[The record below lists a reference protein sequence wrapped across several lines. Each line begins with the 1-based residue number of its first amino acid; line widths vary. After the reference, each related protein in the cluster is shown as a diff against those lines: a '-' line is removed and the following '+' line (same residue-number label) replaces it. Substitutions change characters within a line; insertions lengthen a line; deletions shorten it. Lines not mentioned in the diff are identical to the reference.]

1 MEITNRIKSLV
12 WRASMMGLVVVLD
25 TVAQELTEFH
35 LPAWLVLFAGLGLGE
50 VSKYLNNKY
59 GLKRNEEI

>member
-1 MEITNRIKSLV
+1 MT
-12 WRASMMGLVVVLD
+12 RA
-25 TVAQELTEFH
+25 FF
-35 LPAWLVLFAGLGLGE
+35 VLFAGLGLGE